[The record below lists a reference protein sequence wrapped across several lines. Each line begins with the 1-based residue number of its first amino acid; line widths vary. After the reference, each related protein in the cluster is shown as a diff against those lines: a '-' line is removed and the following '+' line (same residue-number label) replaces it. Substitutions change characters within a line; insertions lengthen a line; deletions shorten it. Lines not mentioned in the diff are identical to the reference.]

1 MPGFIRHFN
10 ILIYII
16 FVLISFRTYAQVDRG
31 AGTSNQRRTLILKE
45 TAIINDESVVLKD
58 VDSGLVSGLAYPTY
72 ENLGSISYFEDRKFK
87 RKIDK
92 YESIARLD
100 PRELQH
106 ANVPYS
112 IEQLSAGEA
121 YELDKYLE
129 EYIRNFG
136 IENFRMDSKYLS
148 LAASLK
154 EHQSDTSMAL
164 YYYSL
169 LYKHHPQGLTM
180 AKMARDSL
188 LEPYHVEW
196 ISVDKYLDLANVLS
210 KIDTQLR
217 PPRIVESMGAQIN
230 SEHPEYAPYTHA
242 SDQILIFTSRR
253 EIKDLADPFMHKN
266 EDLFI
271 SYSIFRDGV
280 MVWDTAQQ
288 FNETINSKF
297 NEGSA
302 CLSPDGNSLY
312 FTRCGDNTNGYG
324 DCDIYQSKRIGD
336 NQWGEVK
343 NLGQAVNSVY
353 WESQP
358 HISPDGKVL
367 FFTSNRRGGFG
378 GTDLYFSLYDHKS
391 DQWGPAFNMGPVIN
405 TSQNEVT
412 PYFHKINQ
420 TLYFSSTGQLTS
432 FGGYDIYKSR
442 RLNQLWNN
450 TNNTW
455 EEPHNL
461 GPLINTLG
469 NEYYFAIDGKG
480 ETIFFS
486 RSDGKKN
493 HLEQNF
499 DLFSF
504 PMPMEARPDAIT
516 TLKGYLID
524 EETGKPLVGTVML
537 LDLDREIEIQPKK
550 ANDRGYF
557 EFDIVKNNRYR
568 IVVMGPNYLTIKKDL
583 DVKSDTTFKIFIE
596 SFEQNKPL
604 VFESLEFSS
613 NSYKMRSNIKPQLDE
628 LVDFLTNYA
637 MLKLVVEGHTDSD
650 GDENDNKVLSER
662 RARNI
667 SEYLMAKGGFEPGR
681 IIAKGYGE
689 SRPLVPND
697 TEAHKKQNRRVE
709 FKLILDKNYDGE
721 GMLPTE
727 EELHFKQKQDISNE
741 ENISKDP
748 EG

>member
-1 MPGFIRHFN
+1 MPGFIRYIN
-10 ILIYII
+10 IIAS
-16 FVLISFRTYAQVDRG
+16 ISLLLYGGCISAQVERG
-31 AGTSNQRRTLILKE
+31 ASSNAQRKTLILKE

-58 VDSGLVSGLAYPTY
+58 VDSGMVSGIAYPTY
-72 ENLGSISYFEDRKFK
+72 ANLNRDPYFEDPSLK
-87 RKIDK
+87 RKIEKIDLEDDIFK
-92 YESIARLD
+92 L
-100 PRELQH
+100 
-106 ANVPYS
+106 
-112 IEQLSAGEA
+112 EA
-121 YELDKYLE
+121 YLD
-129 EYIRNFG
+129 EYINQFG
-136 IENFRMDSKYLS
+136 IVNFRTDSKMLWM
-148 LAASLK
+148 AAEVK
-154 EHQSDTSMAL
+154 EALQDTMMAL

-169 LYKHHPQGLTM
+169 LYKHHPMGMSM
-180 AKMARDSL
+180 AKLARDSL

-196 ISVDKYLDLANVLS
+196 ISVDKYMELAQLLS
-210 KIDTQLR
+210 KIDTLR
-217 PPRIVESMGAQIN
+217 PPRIVESIGGQIN
-230 SEHPEYAPYTHA
+230 TEHPEYAPYTHA

-253 EIKDLADPFMHKN
+253 EIKDLTDPLMRKN

-271 SYSIFRDGV
+271 SYSLYQDGV
-280 MVWDTAQQ
+280 MVWDTAQK
-288 FNETINSKF
+288 FTDLINTQY

-302 CLSPDGNSLY
+302 CLSPDGNTLY
-312 FTRCGDNTNGYG
+312 FTRCGDEAHGFG
-324 DCDIYQSKRIGD
+324 DCDIYRARHLGNNEWGKVENIG
-336 NQWGEVK
+336 ET
-343 NLGQAVNSVY
+343 VNTVY

-367 FFTSNRRGGFG
+367 FFTSNRKGGFG
-378 GTDLYFSLYDHKS
+378 GTDLYFSLYDHNK
-391 DQWGPAFNMGPVIN
+391 DAWGPAQNMGPVIN

-432 FGGYDIYKSR
+432 FGGFDIYKSR
-442 RLNQLWNN
+442 RLNQLWDN

-461 GPLINTLG
+461 GPLINTRG

-480 ETIFFS
+480 QTIFFS
-486 RSDGKKN
+486 RSDGRKN

-499 DLFSF
+499 DLYSF

-537 LDLDREIEIQPKK
+537 FDLDREIEIQPKK

-568 IVVMGPNYLTIKKDL
+568 IVVMGPNFLTIKKDL
-583 DVKSDTTFKIFIE
+583 DIKRDTTFQIFIE

-628 LVDFLTNYA
+628 LVQFLTNYP
-637 MLKLVVEGHTDSD
+637 MLQLIVEGHTDSD
-650 GDENDNKVLSER
+650 GDERDNQVLSER

-667 SEYLMAKGGFEPGR
+667 TEYLMEKGGFEPGR
-681 IIAKGYGE
+681 IIARGYGE

-697 TEAHKKQNRRVE
+697 TDEHKKQNRRVE
-709 FKLILDKNYDGE
+709 FKLILDKDYDGDS
-721 GMLPTE
+721 MLPTK
-727 EELHFKQKQDISNE
+727 EELYFKQKQDRSNRDIPGE
-741 ENISKDP
+741 EEE
-748 EG
+748 EGYP